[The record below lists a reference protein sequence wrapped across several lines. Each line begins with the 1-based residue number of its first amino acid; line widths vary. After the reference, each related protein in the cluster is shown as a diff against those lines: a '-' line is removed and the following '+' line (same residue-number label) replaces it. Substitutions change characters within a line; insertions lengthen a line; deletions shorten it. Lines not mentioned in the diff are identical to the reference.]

1 MVILPEKLILTQ
13 RLSVKMECCNERR
26 EECLTWVGDPR
37 ELNLNSDNLEIDVQR
52 LAMTL
57 PHGHYHECVT
67 WAPI

>member
-1 MVILPEKLILTQ
+1 M
-13 RLSVKMECCNERR
+13 
-26 EECLTWVGDPR
+26 WVGDPR